1 MTAMELLSQEL
12 SNPGTKV
19 RRDLKLNFK
28 AIADRGA
35 LSSTE
40 IGLALIGLG
49 QSLKDAKLRE
59 IGLGFVTEGG
69 ETLSEEQIL
78 EAHESAAIMGMLNM
92 YYRFRH
98 FLKENG
104 SEEPY
109 KNTGL
114 RMTALSEPA
123 LGKERF
129 EMLAF
134 AVSVLNGCEMCVVSH
149 EKALQQHGV
158 SPDKIHDLARLA
170 ALAKA
175 FSSL

>member
-78 EAHESAAIMGMLNM
+78 EAHESAAIMGMLVLGEPLEL
-92 YYRFRH
+92 RQIAAGCIILIGV
-98 FLKENG
+98 FLVTMAPRRVG
-104 SEEPY
+104 
-109 KNTGL
+109 
-114 RMTALSEPA
+114 
-123 LGKERF
+123 
-129 EMLAF
+129 
-134 AVSVLNGCEMCVVSH
+134 
-149 EKALQQHGV
+149 
-158 SPDKIHDLARLA
+158 A
-170 ALAKA
+170 A
-175 FSSL
+175 